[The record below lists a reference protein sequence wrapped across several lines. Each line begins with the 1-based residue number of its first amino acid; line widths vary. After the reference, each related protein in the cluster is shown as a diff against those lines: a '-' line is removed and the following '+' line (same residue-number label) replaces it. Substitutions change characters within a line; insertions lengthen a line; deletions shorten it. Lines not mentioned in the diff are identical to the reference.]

1 MSFPFIVLGSG
12 LGLAALAFI
21 SEFVNKRIIRGH
33 RSVIKERIQHTTT
46 AAPIE
51 EAAVVDKII
60 VSKEAT
66 GDDKLAAIAEE
77 ASNKIAAAQ
86 VDKNDGQPR
95 KAESVIEATLIMVDV
110 EVYEE
115 PIKGIKSSQVIN
127 NDDQPR
133 KAEQLIEEA
142 VIMVDNLDVQFD
154 EEKIKGA
161 KSSQVEARV
170 DSEKKNNVVPG
181 QWIKL
186 KPKLLLLS
194 IPRRKIIPFM
204 TPQP

>member
-21 SEFVNKRIIRGH
+21 SVNKRIIRGH

-86 VDKNDGQPR
+86 VDKNDGQSR
-95 KAESVIEATLIMVDV
+95 KAESVIEGTLIMVDV
-110 EVYEE
+110 
-115 PIKGIKSSQVIN
+115 
-127 NDDQPR
+127 
-133 KAEQLIEEA
+133 
-142 VIMVDNLDVQFD
+142 
-154 EEKIKGA
+154 
-161 KSSQVEARV
+161 
-170 DSEKKNNVVPG
+170 
-181 QWIKL
+181 
-186 KPKLLLLS
+186 
-194 IPRRKIIPFM
+194 
-204 TPQP
+204 